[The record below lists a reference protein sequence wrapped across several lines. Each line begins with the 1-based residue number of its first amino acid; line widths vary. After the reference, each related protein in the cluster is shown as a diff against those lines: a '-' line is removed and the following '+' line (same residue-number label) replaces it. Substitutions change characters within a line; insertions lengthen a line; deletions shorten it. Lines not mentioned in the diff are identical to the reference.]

1 MANKS
6 GELIPKIIE
15 AKTREEAIAVL
26 SDTLKAL
33 HLKSDFIEL
42 VALRDQMIAFEKQ
55 YREISDKYRSMPFPR
70 QYHDLATAR
79 DDLSFLYR
87 DIQDALSFEVNK
99 NKIYW
104 GEDKKTTVRADSML
118 EMKESEELRKL
129 NNDKNLSLSSLK
141 DIYGAS
147 EGYQEY
153 LNLYSISYG
162 MYQNLISMLSSIRLM
177 SDSVASQASHAL
189 AVLNKDVK

>member
-6 GELIPKIIE
+6 ADLIPQIIE
-15 AKTREEAIAVL
+15 AKTKEEAIIVL
-26 SDTLKAL
+26 NETLKML
-33 HLKSDFIEL
+33 HLKSDFIAL
-42 VALRDQMIAFEKQ
+42 VELRDRLLFFEKE
-55 YREISDKYRSMPFPR
+55 YRDITDDYRKLQFPR
-70 QYHDLATAR
+70 GYEDLANAR
-79 DDLSFLYR
+79 DSLSFLYR
-87 DIQDALSFEVNK
+87 DIQDELSFEINK

-118 EMKESEELRKL
+118 ELKESEDLKKL

-141 DIYGAS
+141 DIYGAA

-162 MYQNLISMLSSIRLM
+162 MYQNLISLLSSIRIM
-177 SDSVASQASHAL
+177 TDSIASQASHAL
-189 AVLNKDVK
+189 SVLVKDVK

>member
-1 MANKS
+1 MASKS
-6 GELIPKIIE
+6 GDLIPKIIE

-42 VALRDQMIAFEKQ
+42 VSLRDRMVAFEKE
-55 YREISDKYRSMPFPR
+55 YRTISNAYKNMAFPR
-70 QYHDLATAR
+70 QYQDLATTR
-79 DDLSFLYR
+79 DNLSFLYR
-87 DIQDALSFEVNK
+87 DIQDELSFEVNK

-104 GEDKKTTVRADSML
+104 GEDKKTTIRADSML
-118 EMKESEELRKL
+118 ELKGNEELKKL

-162 MYQNLISMLSSIRLM
+162 LYQNLISLLSSIRIM
-177 SDSVASQASHAL
+177 TDSVASQASHAL
-189 AVLNKDVK
+189 AVINKDVK